1 MYRDLSELITPG
13 FLSTSLDVDGH
24 RYVLRSLSQ
33 NDLQFLHKYVRDDD
47 PTWRLHL
54 VAHSVWMADGVPLL
68 EEATLAHRVV
78 YDHLCRS
85 SRVLFREMLGTV
97 YGFFS
102 RMREANFYLES
113 YLYEEDSRRAW
124 RGVGRGGYSLA
135 TKTAI
140 PGVEKL
146 GLNPLQSAWV
156 SWNQME
162 DTRDDQE
169 YIWSNTKVLV
179 SLQSHKGYESLSNKD
194 RQRAETEDGRRASV
208 QDKAWRRFWYGDRP
222 EENLKSGPSGEG
234 VQKARTTDELEE
246 EMRRWIRGEFDWH
259 DTVVEA
265 YKNRIRDEQDDR
277 ERQKAEIMAELRAK
291 REAEERN
298 LGVSTPRLRPITA
311 EELAEMRG
319 SLGPRS
325 GAKFITEAD
334 PVSRTF
340 NRYLRPTVQPGNLS
354 VDSSGNIVEKPAVVE
369 EQPSLADRVA
379 NRRVV
384 LER

>member
-1 MYRDLSELITPG
+1 VFD
-13 FLSTSLDVDGH
+13 
-24 RYVLRSLSQ
+24 
-33 NDLQFLHKYVRDDD
+33 N
-47 PTWRLHL
+47 
-54 VAHSVWMADGVPLL
+54 
-68 EEATLAHRVV
+68 
-78 YDHLCRS
+78 LCRS
-85 SRVLFREMLGTV
+85 SKVLFREMLGTV

-124 RGVGRGGYSLA
+124 RGMGKGGYPVSSR
-135 TKTAI
+135 TAI

-146 GLNPLQSAWV
+146 GLNPLQAAWV

-162 DTRDDQE
+162 DVRDEQE

-179 SLQSHKGYESLSNKD
+179 SLQSHKGYESLTNKD
-194 RQRAETEDGRRASV
+194 RQREETEAGRRASV
-208 QDKAWRRFWYGDRP
+208 QEKSWRRFHHGERP
-222 EENLKSGPSGEG
+222 EELTREPTGEG
-234 VQKARTTDELEE
+234 VRKARTTEELEM
-246 EMRRWIRGEFDWH
+246 EMRSWIRGEFDWH

-265 YKNRIRDEQDDR
+265 YKNRIREEQEDR

-291 REAEERN
+291 REEEERV
-298 LGVSTPRLRPITA
+298 LGVPTPRLRPITP
-311 EELAEMRG
+311 EELQRMQG
-319 SLGPRS
+319 SQGPRT

-354 VDSSGNIVEKPAVVE
+354 VDSSGNIVEKPHTVE
-369 EQPSLADRVA
+369 DQPSLADRVSS
-379 NRRVV
+379 RRTV